1 LIEHEIRDAALAHLG
16 INPSKPAVE
25 FEIGLPKDGLSAFAD
40 TQVAGKF
47 SIAERCGAVR
57 VTRKREFRGGAR
69 IRLRNLQFET
79 LLEASNFGQRCP
91 KRHES
96 DAGSRYDRAER
107 MIA

>member
-69 IRLRNLQFET
+69 IRLRNLIYS
-79 LLEASNFGQRCP
+79 LKRCLKHP
-91 KRHES
+91 TS
-96 DAGSRYDRAER
+96 DNDAPSVMNPMPAPDMVGPEG
-107 MIA
+107 